1 LFEQTSD
8 SYGEIRYELNGRKLA
23 SRVTTAEG
31 VLESVFTLA
40 GVEPPAE
47 SDEDIFRGHPLAA
60 RPRGAAVIYYGA
72 WPLIV
77 AALAVLIQRRNA

>member
-1 LFEQTSD
+1 
-8 SYGEIRYELNGRKLA
+8 
-23 SRVTTAEG
+23 
-31 VLESVFTLA
+31 VLTLA
-40 GVEPPAE
+40 GVAAPPE

-60 RPRGAAVIYYGA
+60 QPRGAAFIYYGA